1 MTTNGQQY
9 SDTGREF
16 FARARTYLAEDE
28 LLHAS
33 VQAWAA
39 AAHVVAAAAEARD
52 WPHTSHRDL
61 YAAVDGLVAETN
73 EGSIRTGFALAGALE
88 TNSYEGWLPHATV
101 EAYLGEVAHLVEKLD
116 GLPV

>member
-1 MTTNGQQY
+1 MTRAGSQC

-16 FARARTYLAEDE
+16 LAQVRTYLAEDE

-33 VQAWAA
+33 EQAWAA

-73 EGSIRTGFALAGALE
+73 DGSIRTGFALAGALE